1 MLKKQGISS
10 VYDVFCCFSSLF
22 SVNVFLVFHVVV
34 YLIGVAFSL
43 QRVEFLFCM
52 VEFTLLF

>member
-34 YLIGVAFSL
+34 YLIEG
-43 QRVEFLFCM
+43 LFFFTEWDM
-52 VEFTLLF
+52 VELPLLF